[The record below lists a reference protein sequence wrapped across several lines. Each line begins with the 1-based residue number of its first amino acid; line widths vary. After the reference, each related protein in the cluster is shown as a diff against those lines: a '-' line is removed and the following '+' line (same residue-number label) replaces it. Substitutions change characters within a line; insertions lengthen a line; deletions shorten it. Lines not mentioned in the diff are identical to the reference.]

1 MPGGTSLPYGNVKN
15 MYLLSLTVTTQ
26 TITGTFGGEVTFSV
40 PGLITTDNVDVNKP
54 SLTQYVSIGNVR
66 VSAAGVLAITYS
78 NSSTGNIT
86 TPASEVY
93 SVIVTRPDIA
103 PPGTTPTGIV

>member
-15 MYLLSLTVTTQ
+15 AFLLNLTVTTQ
-26 TITGTFGGEVTFSV
+26 TITGTYGGEVTFSV
-40 PGLITTDNVDVNKP
+40 PGLLTTDNVDVNKP
-54 SLTQYVSIGNVR
+54 SLTQYVTIGNVR
-66 VSAAGVLAITYS
+66 VSAANVLAITFS

-93 SVIVTRPDIA
+93 SVIVTRPDYA
-103 PPGTTPTGIV
+103 PPGSPPSGIV

>member
-15 MYLLSLTVTTQ
+15 AFLLNLTVTTQ

-40 PGLITTDNVDVNKP
+40 PGLLTTDNVDANKP
-54 SLTQYVSIGNVR
+54 SNTQYVGIANVR
-66 VSAAGVLAITYS
+66 VSAANVLAITFS

-93 SVIVTRPDIA
+93 SVIVMRPDFA
-103 PPGTTPTGIV
+103 PPGTPPSGIV